1 MEKKP
6 YIGQMNH
13 KIQLIEKVLG
23 RTATGAEISTE
34 NLVCEPWA
42 SMNDVSGSEDVEGKV
57 RHLVNR
63 TYVVRF
69 NPVIKSKGTTLIL
82 IDEGKKYEI
91 IHIIELGRNE
101 RLEIRVKLYE

>member
-1 MEKKP
+1 
-6 YIGQMNH
+6 MNR
-13 KIQLIEKVLG
+13 KIQLIEKELG
-23 RTATGAEISTE
+23 RTATGSEISTE

-42 SMNDVSGSEDVEGKV
+42 NMKDISGAEDVEGKV

-63 TYVVRF
+63 AYVVRY
-69 NPVIKSKGTTLIL
+69 NPVIKSKGTALIL